1 MMAEHCLTLTKENFD
16 KEVLQSEQAVLVDFW
31 ASWCGPCRMVSPLID
46 EIANDF
52 QGKAKVGKVNVD
64 EQQEL
69 AKKYR
74 VMTIPTVA
82 VFKHGEVVEKKVGAY
97 PKEEFAQM
105 LQRAL

>member
-1 MMAEHCLTLTKENFD
+1 MAENCLTLTKENFD
-16 KEVLQSEQAVLVDFW
+16 QEVLQSEQAVLVDFW

-46 EIANDF
+46 ELANDF

-69 AKKYR
+69 AKTYR

-82 VFKHGEVVEKKVGAY
+82 VFKKGEVVEKKVGAY

-105 LQRAL
+105 LQRSL

>member
-1 MMAEHCLTLTKENFD
+1 MAENCLTLTKENFD
-16 KEVLQSEQAVLVDFW
+16 QEVLQSEQTVLVDFW

-46 EIANDF
+46 ELANDF

-82 VFKHGEVVEKKVGAY
+82 VFKNGEVVEKKVGAY